1 MTKTEATDMGAAL
14 SSFQEKI
21 KGYETRDQERILRAL
36 YGGGQAPSAE
46 PGSVPGETGPAGENP
61 ALNRALET
69 ASILLSLNPDAD
81 TLIAALLL
89 SRAGPWTGG
98 PAGGTEPGKG
108 PKPRTAAGGFDAA
121 LAEGFGPPV
130 TLLVEGTAKIA
141 DIQAKNRTLR
151 EAENIRKMLFA
162 MAQDI
167 RVIFIKLA
175 EKLAVLRALESLPPE
190 EQKPAAQEC
199 LDIYAPLA
207 DRLGISWIKDELED
221 LALKYL
227 NREAYQQIK
236 NIVAEKRGERQEFL
250 SRAQEEIRREA
261 AAAGINIEVDSR
273 AKHFYS
279 IYQKMRKRNKNAGDI
294 YDLFGVRILCDSI
307 ETCYTLLGLV
317 HRLWKPLEGRFKDY
331 IAMPKSNGYQ
341 SLHTTVISSAG
352 DGGEE
357 PGPGQRHA
365 SGARLLEIQIRTR
378 EMHHIAENGIAS
390 HWLYKKGA
398 DRELIRPVDIS
409 IVNRLRDWK
418 TGSEEDKRRAGSF
431 LEDIKRELLGDSIY
445 VFTPQGKVIEL
456 PAGASPLDFAYSVH
470 SAIGEHCVGAKAD
483 GSIIPLSSELR
494 NTQVVEILTSP
505 AAHPHLNW
513 LRLVKTAKAR
523 SKIRSW
529 LEQNDD
535 SIIIEKNVVAKKK
548 APPTEAA
555 PAPAKDFVP
564 VQRVIQQDPGA
575 GILQVRVEDEKNL
588 MIRFARC
595 CRPVTGDPIIGYVS
609 RGRGI
614 IIHRKDCSNLANI
627 PDFEERKIETEWENA
642 SMLVKHFRIEARL
655 SADLFSE
662 IEGAVRKYQ
671 GHLIEGRLEE
681 TAPNRLTGFF
691 TMQLESAATLKKVL
705 KNIRGIPG
713 MYSIQTFN

>member
-1 MTKTEATDMGAAL
+1 MDMEEDSVFL
-14 SSFQEKI
+14 KEKI
-21 KGYETRDQERILRAL
+21 SRYEERDRRRILKAL
-36 YGGGQAPSAE
+36 
-46 PGSVPGETGPAGENP
+46 PGEKKNPETAEAPNGPSGEAP
-61 ALNRALET
+61 YPSRVLEI
-69 ASILLSLNPDAD
+69 ASILISLNLDAD
-81 TLIAALLL
+81 TLVAALLL
-89 SRAGPWTGG
+89 NRGNGFKTSGTAPGGNAGSGIS
-98 PAGGTEPGKG
+98 PAE
-108 PKPRTAAGGFDAA
+108 
-121 LAEGFGPPV
+121 EFGSHV
-130 TLLVEGTAKIA
+130 ALLVEGAAKIA
-141 DIQAKNRTLR
+141 DIPAKNKTIR
-151 EAENIRKMLFA
+151 EAENIRKMFFV

-167 RVIFIKLA
+167 RIIFIKLA
-175 EKLAVLRALESLPPE
+175 EKLYTLRVLDTLPGE
-190 EQKPAAQEC
+190 EQRPIAQEC

-207 DRLGISWIKDELED
+207 DRLGISWIKDEMED
-221 LALKYL
+221 LSLKYL
-227 NREAYQQIK
+227 NREVYQQIK
-236 NIVAEKRGERQEFL
+236 DIVAEKRSERQEFL
-250 SRAQEEIRREA
+250 SRVQEAITREA
-261 AAAGINIEVDSR
+261 AAAGIDIEVSSR

-279 IYQKMRKRNKNAGDI
+279 IYQKMRKRNKSAGDM
-294 YDLFGVRILCDSI
+294 YDLFGIRILCGNI
-307 ETCYTLLGLV
+307 ENCYTLLGLV

-341 SLHTTVISSAG
+341 SLHTTVMSSAG
-352 DGGEE
+352 TAEGETGTHNE
-357 PGPGQRHA
+357 GRI
-365 SGARLLEIQIRTR
+365 LEIQIRTR
-378 EMHHIAENGIAS
+378 EMHHVAENGIAS

-398 DRELIRPVDIS
+398 SGELVRPVDIS
-409 IVNRLRDWK
+409 IVNRLRNWK
-418 TGSEEDKRRAGSF
+418 TENSPDKQRGSGSF

-456 PAGASPLDFAYSVH
+456 PAGATPIDFAYSIH
-470 SAIGEHCVGAKAD
+470 SAIGEHCVGAKAG
-483 GSIIPLSSELR
+483 GSIIPLSSELQ

-548 APPTEAA
+548 PAPPPES
-555 PAPAKDFVP
+555 APAKNFPP
-564 VQRVIQQDPGA
+564 VQRVIRPDTETS
-575 GILQVRVEDEKNL
+575 IFHVRVEDEKNL

-614 IIHRKDCSNLANI
+614 IIHRKNCSNLANI

-642 SMLVKHFRIEARL
+642 GSALVKHFRIEARL

-662 IEGAVRKYQ
+662 IEGAVRKHQ

-691 TMQLESAATLKKVL
+691 TMQLESAATLKRVI

-713 MYSIQTFN
+713 MYSIQTLN

>member
-1 MTKTEATDMGAAL
+1 MEAGLTA
-14 SSFQEKI
+14 FKEKI
-21 KGYETRDQERILRAL
+21 AVYEERDQARILQAL
-36 YGGGQAPSAE
+36 CEGKAPPSAE
-46 PGSVPGETGPAGENP
+46 ASGGPGRKSAGPETAR
-61 ALNRALET
+61 LSRALEI
-69 ASILLSLNPDAD
+69 ASILIGLNLDAD
-81 TLIAALLL
+81 TLIAALILN
-89 SRAGPWTGG
+89 RGTEPG
-98 PAGGTEPGKG
+98 AGGTEPGKLS
-108 PKPRTAAGGFDAA
+108 AA
-121 LAEGFGPPV
+121 AEEFGPHIA
-130 TLLVEGTAKIA
+130 LLVEGTAKIA
-141 DIQAKNRTLR
+141 DIQAKNKTLR

-175 EKLAVLRALESLPPE
+175 EKLYALRSLDSFPPG
-190 EQKPAAQEC
+190 EQKPVAQEC

-221 LALKYL
+221 LSLKYL

-250 SRAQEEIRREA
+250 NRAQEEIRKEA
-261 AAAGINIEVDSR
+261 AAAGIAIEVNSR

-279 IYQKMRKRNKNAGDI
+279 IYQKIRKRNKNAGDI
-294 YDLFGVRILCDSI
+294 YDLFGVRIICDSI
-307 ETCYTLLGLV
+307 ENCYTLLGLV

-341 SLHTTVISSAG
+341 SLHTTVMSSSRN
-352 DGGEE
+352 GGMPEE
-357 PGPGQRHA
+357 EGGIRSPGQPFPSEKKLPS
-365 SGARLLEIQIRTR
+365 SGGRPQPPEGRLLEIQIRTR

-390 HWLYKKGA
+390 HWLYKNGA
-398 DRELIRPVDIS
+398 FKDLVRPVDIS

-418 TGSEEDKRRAGSF
+418 TGNETKNLRDSGF

-456 PAGASPLDFAYSVH
+456 PAGASPIDFAYSIH
-470 SAIGEHCVGAKAD
+470 SAIGEHCAGAKAD

-505 AAHPHLNW
+505 SAHPHLNW
-513 LRLVKTAKAR
+513 LRMVKTARAR

-548 APPTEAA
+548 SAGPEAA
-555 PAPAKDFVP
+555 PAPAKDFAP
-564 VQRVIQQDPGA
+564 VQRVIQQDA
-575 GILQVRVEDEKNL
+575 AATILHVRVEDEKNL

-614 IIHRKDCSNLANI
+614 IIHRKNCSNLANI

-642 SMLVKHFRIEARL
+642 GSVLVKHFKIEARL

-662 IEGAVRKYQ
+662 IEGAVRKHQ

-691 TMQLESAATLKKVL
+691 TMQLESAASLKGVI

-713 MYSIQTFN
+713 MYSIQTLN